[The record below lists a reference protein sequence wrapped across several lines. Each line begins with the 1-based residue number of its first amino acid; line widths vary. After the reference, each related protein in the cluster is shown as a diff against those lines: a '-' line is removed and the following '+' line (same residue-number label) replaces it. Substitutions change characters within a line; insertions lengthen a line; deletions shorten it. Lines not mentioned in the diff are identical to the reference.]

1 LSKPDTYIEL
11 LLLRQIAGGDEK
23 AFRSLINIYNPVLF
37 PGINRIVKDTEV
49 SEDILQETYLRL
61 WLYRDKMPAIE
72 NPRAWILKI
81 AYRRAFTFLQVSK
94 NQVKIKEGVSRHIS
108 GSYVEMEKSL
118 DFNTL
123 NKLVISA
130 VSSLP
135 PQQKRVYQL
144 SREEGYSQNEI
155 AGMMGLAPQSV
166 KNTMGRALQ
175 FIRDHITKSG
185 YLLLNLSLYFFIK
198 YFF

>member
-1 LSKPDTYIEL
+1 MSKPDTYIEL
-11 LLLRQIAGGDEK
+11 LLLQQIAAGDEK

-37 PGINRIVKDTEV
+37 PGINRMVKDPEV
-49 SEDILQETYLRL
+49 SQDILQETYLRL
-61 WLYRDKMPAIE
+61 WLYRDKMPTIE

-94 NQVKIKEGVSRHIS
+94 NQFKIKVGISRHIS
-108 GSYVEMEKSL
+108 SSHVEIEKSL

-123 NKLVISA
+123 NNLVKTA
-130 VSSLP
+130 VSRLP
-135 PQQKRVYQL
+135 PQQKKVYQF
-144 SREEGYSQNEI
+144 SRVEGYSQNEI
-155 AGMMGLAPQSV
+155 AEMMGLAPQTV

-185 YLLLNLSLYFFIK
+185 YLLMNLSLYYFIK
-198 YFF
+198 

>member
-11 LLLRQIAGGDEK
+11 LLLQQIAAGDEK

-37 PGINRIVKDTEV
+37 PGINRIVKDPEV
-49 SEDILQETYLRL
+49 SQDILQETYLRL
-61 WLYRDKMPAIE
+61 WLYRDKMPTIE

-81 AYRRAFTFLQVSK
+81 AYRRALTFLQVSK
-94 NQVKIKEGVSRHIS
+94 NQFKIKEEISRHIS
-108 GSYVEMEKSL
+108 SSHVEIEKSL

-123 NKLVISA
+123 NNLVKTA
-130 VSSLP
+130 VSRLP
-135 PQQKRVYQL
+135 PQQKKVYQF
-144 SREEGYSQNEI
+144 SRVEGYSQNEI
-155 AGMMGLAPQSV
+155 AEMMGLAPQTV

-185 YLLLNLSLYFFIK
+185 YLLLNLSLLFY
-198 YFF
+198 

>member
-1 LSKPDTYIEL
+1 MSKPDPYIEL
-11 LLLRQIAGGDEK
+11 LLFQQIAAGDEN

-37 PGINRIVKDTEV
+37 PGIHRIVKDPEV

-61 WLYRDKMPAIE
+61 WLYRDKMPTIE
-72 NPRAWILKI
+72 HPRAWILKI

-94 NQVKIKEGVSRHIS
+94 NQVKIKEGISRHIS

-123 NKLVISA
+123 NKLVITA

-155 AGMMGLAPQSV
+155 ADMMGLAPQSV
-166 KNTMGRALQ
+166 KNTMGRAMQ
-175 FIRDHITKSG
+175 FIRNHIAKSG
-185 YLLLNLSLYFFIK
+185 YLLLNLCLYNFIK